1 MNLTKIKSNLLYNME
16 RVNLLEHI
24 YKRFYFIDYPT
35 NERELNYEKSL
46 AIILYAK
53 ILVETKYRIADLL
66 GNITKYNYIT
76 NNDIEQMLNYDITRD
91 DITRILGIFDG
102 EPIDVMISQ
111 HMQARSAF
119 CRAHKKPNKSSKAS
133 DIMRELRKTDIQK
146 WLTEQLPEKASDI
159 MEKLRKKN
167 IEQCLSF
174 VFAIKGNDFF
184 VDPYILNIIC
194 EYLKDFTFFHI
205 LKDDD
210 DDSENASG
218 GGKSKHKKHK
228 SKRRKSKRKSNR
240 KSNRKSKRKSRRNR
254 RKTRRK
260 KR

>member
-1 MNLTKIKSNLLYNME
+1 ME

-24 YKRFYFIDYPT
+24 YKRLYSIDYPT

-53 ILVETKYRIADLL
+53 ILVETKYHIADLL
-66 GNITKYNYIT
+66 GATKYNYIT

-119 CRAHKKPNKSSKAS
+119 CRAHKKPNPSKAS

-146 WLTEQLPEKASDI
+146 WLTKQLPEKASDI

-205 LKDDD
+205 LKDDEYD
-210 DDSENASG
+210 GENASG

-228 SKRRKSKRKSNR
+228 SKRRKSKRKSRR
-240 KSNRKSKRKSRRNR
+240 KK

>member
-1 MNLTKIKSNLLYNME
+1 ME

-24 YKRFYFIDYPT
+24 YNRFYLIDYPT

-91 DITRILGIFDG
+91 DITRTLGIFAE

-111 HMQARSAF
+111 HMHARNAF
-119 CRAHKKPNKSSKAS
+119 CRAHEKTHPSKAS
-133 DIMRELRKTDIQK
+133 DIMRELRKNDIQK
-146 WLTEQLPEKASDI
+146 WLTKQLPEKASDI

-205 LKDDD
+205 LKDD
-210 DDSENASG
+210 EYGGAG
-218 GGKSKHKKHK
+218 GGKSKHKEHK
-228 SKRRKSKRKSNR
+228 SKRRKSKRKSRR
-240 KSNRKSKRKSRRNR
+240 KK